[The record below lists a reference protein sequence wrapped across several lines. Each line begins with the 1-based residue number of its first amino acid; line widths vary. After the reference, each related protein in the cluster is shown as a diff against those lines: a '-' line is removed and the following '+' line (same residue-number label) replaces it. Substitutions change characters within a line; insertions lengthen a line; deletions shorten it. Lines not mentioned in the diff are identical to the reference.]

1 MYTSILISLSS
12 YVISICLALKIF
24 PFFAFHFDFFL
35 ILISSYLFGGC
46 PLCSQSVLNSVFIY
60 LNHFILSHSWKS
72 FIAHWILNWQFFS
85 VCTLEI
91 SFIPFFSY
99 LRCCYSQVNCH
110 SNFPSLWV
118 IFQFFL
124 AIFKFW
130 G

>member
-85 VCTLEI
+85 LCTLEI

-99 LRCCYSQVNCH
+99 LHCCYSEVNCH